1 MKHIVLI
8 GFKHVGKTSIGEK
21 LAEQLEKPFLDLDKE
36 VEEEHTK
43 RNGEKLSVR
52 QIVMKVG
59 LDYFR
64 QLENEVLRKVLDA
77 AEQSIISLGGGTPV
91 DPANREVIINHL
103 VVNIT
108 ADKSNIY
115 ERIMVN
121 GRPAFFPDDE
131 DPYLAFRRI
140 WDERSKIYDEIAQI
154 TVNNNDHLDKPVQEL
169 KRILSI

>member
-1 MKHIVLI
+1 MKHIILI

-21 LAEQLEKPFLDLDKE
+21 LAEQMEKPFIDLDRK
-36 VEEEHTK
+36 VEEEHARRK
-43 RNGEKLSVR
+43 MEKLSVR
-52 QIVMKVG
+52 QIVMRSG

-64 QLENEVLRKVLDA
+64 QLENEVLRNVLGA
-77 AEQSIISLGGGTPV
+77 LEQSVISLGGGTPI
-91 DPANREVIINHL
+91 DQGNREIISSHF

-121 GRPAFFPDDE
+121 GRPAFFPEDE

-140 WDERSKIYDEIAQI
+140 WDERSKIYDELAQI
-154 TVNNNDHLDKPVQEL
+154 TINNNGQIDKPVQEL
-169 KRILSI
+169 KRILAV

>member
-21 LAEQLEKPFLDLDKE
+21 LAEQLEKPFIDLDKE
-36 VEEEHTK
+36 VELEHAK
-43 RNGEKLSVR
+43 KNSEKLSVR

-154 TVNNNDHLDKPVQEL
+154 TVNNNDSLEKPVREL
-169 KRILSI
+169 VKILNI